1 MCTANIDNH
10 HNAGSCRWCKQI
22 HTIVETTLKRKT
34 WQMHTFRCTLTHT
47 HTHTQGT
54 PPPTMCTHMY
64 THTHTQMYSTWT
76 LYVHPHIHTYMVWR
90 CMIVCVHCVCLC
102 MLANWAHVVG
112 IETESCGQQQTFHM
126 LLSDYRLDSVCEC
139 HSIYWSARLKL
150 ESAFHHPQRLHFPHC
165 LVGWLT
171 IDTNLCSRL
180 TQIFPEREWVHYIL
194 FLLLLHGCH
203 SQ

>member
-1 MCTANIDNH
+1 
-10 HNAGSCRWCKQI
+10 
-22 HTIVETTLKRKT
+22 
-34 WQMHTFRCTLTHT
+34 
-47 HTHTQGT
+47 
-54 PPPTMCTHMY
+54 
-64 THTHTQMYSTWT
+64 MYSTWT

-112 IETESCGQQQTFHM
+112 IETEPCGQQQTFHM

-180 TQIFPEREWVHYIL
+180 IQIFAHDWHKS
-194 FLLLLHGCH
+194 FLNESEFITFCFCCYCMVVIVNNFAWSHDDGKCGLHQECH
-203 SQ
+203 FDQ